1 MQPNRIRK
9 GDRTRKRILDSA
21 GKLLLTRD
29 FSELTMAEI
38 GKPAK
43 IAPATIYEH
52 FKDKD
57 ELLLESIRHMIGG
70 ARQEIDARVK
80 DSDPAEKRLRAILRA
95 NLETSIEMMAP
106 LMSLFY
112 FAAIKPSVRELEKEF
127 QKSAVSRI
135 EVLVIHGNREGTW
148 KIARTAVVARS
159 IHSLLIGEMIKSHYD
174 PDEIGFEARFKAL
187 WNAVG
192 GLLRSET

>member
-1 MQPNRIRK
+1 
-9 GDRTRKRILDSA
+9 
-21 GKLLLTRD
+21 
-29 FSELTMAEI
+29 MAEI